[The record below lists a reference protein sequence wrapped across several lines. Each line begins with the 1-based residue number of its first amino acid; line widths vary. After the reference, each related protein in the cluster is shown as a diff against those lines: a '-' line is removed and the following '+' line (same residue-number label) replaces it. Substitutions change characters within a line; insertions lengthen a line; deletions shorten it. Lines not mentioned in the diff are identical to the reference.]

1 MAEQCGPSLSTKT
14 TVRYALGSLGTGGF
28 ATLPGLV
35 LIYYLT
41 DTLGIAALAA
51 GAVVTLAKVWD
62 VVIDP
67 VIGGLSDRALQ
78 ARGSR
83 RAPMILGAIGLP
95 FAFLATFSVPAGLP
109 PLPAM
114 VWVLI
119 AFVLAAT
126 FFSLFQVPYIALPAE
141 LTSSYSA
148 RTHILTWRV
157 VVLTAAIL
165 LFGGGGPEIRGLF
178 SSPYLGYFVM
188 ALASGLV
195 IFIGT
200 AAAITIVP
208 KPNPEMNGS
217 LPTGHRGVSRPVNPP
232 LLNHYRNSWK
242 ALKGSQPFRALLA
255 TFVLQGLTTGLM
267 LASAQFVARWIL
279 DDEGA
284 VTLLFICLIGPALLV
299 APAWKSVAGRWG
311 KERAFAIASVLF
323 LAANLC
329 SVPLAWAPG
338 YWIVAP
344 IVVAGAAYAGMQ
356 TLPLAM
362 LPDVIAVDARTR
374 TARAGVLGGV
384 WTAGETAGMALGATV
399 LTVVLALSGY
409 VESSAGV
416 TVVQP
421 DSAVLGI
428 ALSFSAVPAA
438 LMILSLVTLGR
449 YRLRKE
455 DVEYA

>member
-1 MAEQCGPSLSTKT
+1 MAERNGPSLSRKT

-28 ATLPGLV
+28 STLPGLV

-51 GAVVTLAKVWD
+51 GAIVTLAKIWD

-67 VIGGLSDRALQ
+67 VIGGLSDRALRT
-78 ARGSR
+78 RGSR
-83 RAPMILGAIGLP
+83 RAPMILGVIGLP

-109 PLPAM
+109 PAAAM

-119 AFVLAAT
+119 AFILAAT

-141 LTSSYSA
+141 LTPSYSA
-148 RTHILTWRV
+148 RTHLLTWRV

-165 LFGGGGPEIRGLF
+165 IFGGGGPEIRGLF
-178 SSPYLGYFVM
+178 SNPHLGYFAM
-188 ALASGLV
+188 ALASAL
-195 IFIGT
+195 ILLLGT
-200 AAAITIVP
+200 TATMTIVP
-208 KPNPEMNGS
+208 TREMSGLLGHGRS
-217 LPTGHRGVSRPVNPP
+217 PVSPTSRPP
-232 LLNHYRNSWK
+232 LLDHYRSSWK
-242 ALKGSQPFRALLA
+242 ALRDSQPFRALLA
-255 TFVLQGLTTGLM
+255 TFVIQGLTTGLM
-267 LASAQFVARWIL
+267 LAAAQFVARWIL
-279 DDEGA
+279 EDEGA

-311 KERAFAIASVLF
+311 KERAFVAASVLF
-323 LAANLC
+323 LVANLC
-329 SVPLAWAPG
+329 SIPLAWAPG

-344 IVVAGAAYAGMQ
+344 IVLAGAAYAGMQ

-362 LPDVIAVDARTR
+362 LPDAIAVDARTH
-374 TARAGVLGGV
+374 TDRAGVFGGV
-384 WTAGETAGMALGATV
+384 WTAGETAGMALGSTV
-399 LTVVLALSGY
+399 LTIVLALTGY
-409 VESSAGV
+409 IESTAGV

-428 ALSFSAVPAA
+428 ALSFSVVPAV
-438 LMILSLVTLGR
+438 LMMISLVFLGR

-455 DVEYA
+455 DIEHA

>member
-1 MAEQCGPSLSTKT
+1 M
-14 TVRYALGSLGTGGF
+14 
-28 ATLPGLV
+28 PGLV

-67 VIGGLSDRALQ
+67 VIGGLSDRALMV
-78 ARGSR
+78 RGSR
-83 RAPMILGAIGLP
+83 RGPMILGVIGLP
-95 FAFLATFSVPAGLP
+95 VAFLATFSVPAGLP

-126 FFSLFQVPYIALPAE
+126 CFSLFQVPYIALPAE
-141 LTSSYSA
+141 LTPSYSA
-148 RTHILTWRV
+148 RTHLLTWRV

-178 SSPYLGYFVM
+178 ANPYLGYFVM
-188 ALASGLV
+188 ALASALV
-195 IFIGT
+195 LFIGT
-200 AAAITIVP
+200 AVTMTIVP
-208 KPNPEMNGS
+208 TSGMSGLLDS
-217 LPTGHRGVSRPVNPP
+217 GHRPVPHASNPP
-232 LLNHYRNSWK
+232 LLEHYRSSWR
-242 ALKGSQPFRALLA
+242 ALKDSQPFRALLA
-255 TFVLQGLTTGLM
+255 TFVIQGLTTGLM
-267 LASAQFVARWIL
+267 LATAQFVARWIL

-299 APAWKSVAGRWG
+299 APVWKTVAGRWG
-311 KERAFAIASVLF
+311 KERAFTFASALF
-323 LAANLC
+323 LTANLC
-329 SVPLAWAPG
+329 SIPLVWAPG

-344 IVVAGAAYAGMQ
+344 IIVAGAAYAGMQ

-362 LPDVIAVDARTR
+362 LPDVIAVDARTSPD
-374 TARAGVLGGV
+374 RAGVFGGV
-384 WTAGETAGMALGATV
+384 WTAGETGGMALGSTV
-399 LTVVLALSGY
+399 LTVVLALTGY
-409 VESSAGV
+409 VESTAGV

-428 ALSFSAVPAA
+428 ALSFSVVPAA
-438 LMILSLVTLGR
+438 LMILSLVVLGR

-455 DVEYA
+455 DVEHA